1 MSIVINVGVDEIY
14 DELSSYDKEE
24 LIELLYE
31 DGSLDY
37 HPHFEMIRTHDMSA
51 SFDQEQFNKSL
62 SIIGR
67 SYYRLSNGQIEYIN
81 NLAKRL

>member
-24 LIELLYE
+24 LIDLLYE
-31 DGSLDY
+31 DGSLDN
-37 HPHFEMIRTHDMSA
+37 HPHFEMIRTHDRSA
-51 SFDQEQFNKSL
+51 SFDRGQFNKSL
-62 SIIGR
+62 GIIGR
-67 SYYRLSNGQIEYIN
+67 SYYRLSNEEIEYIN